1 MMQHNNMLL
10 SFIDIIAFVQ
20 KNRISLL
27 PLTTIFIFL
36 LHEND
41 FLWGGWIKCKGN
53 GDLAGSNQELIS
65 YLCDRQPQCSPTNPL
80 FCDFSL
86 E

>member
-1 MMQHNNMLL
+1 MTIPDYNFYFSTIWEL
-10 SFIDIIAFVQ
+10 FFV
-20 KNRISLL
+20 
-27 PLTTIFIFL
+27 
-36 LHEND
+36 
-41 FLWGGWIKCKGN
+41 GGRIKCKGN
-53 GDLAGSNQELIS
+53 GDLAVSNQELIS

>member
-1 MMQHNNMLL
+1 MLL
-10 SFIDIIAFVQ
+10 LLIDITTFVQ
-20 KNRISLL
+20 KRLISLL
-27 PLTTIFIFL
+27 PLTTILIFL
-36 LHEND
+36 LYENY
-41 FLWGGWIKCKGN
+41 FLWEGWIKCKGN